1 MKKHVPVQDTS
12 SAEVVNTSNKRSTT
26 ENVSQVKNTW
36 VFFDDKFSMI
46 AHVGYNGFSLMPEWL
61 DRMIEY
67 KEYRTINRHGEKI
80 KT

>member
-1 MKKHVPVQDTS
+1 MKKTVVVQDTS